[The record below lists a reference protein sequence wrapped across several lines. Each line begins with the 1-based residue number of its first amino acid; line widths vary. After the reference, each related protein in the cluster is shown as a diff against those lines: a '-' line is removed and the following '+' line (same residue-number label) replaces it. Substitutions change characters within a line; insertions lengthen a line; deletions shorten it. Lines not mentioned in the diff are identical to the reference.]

1 MRLPVNNKTWAL
13 LGLTERRKLIYLVVL
28 MLIGMVLEMLSIGIV
43 VPAIALLVQNDIS
56 ETYPVLSPVLNF
68 FGNPNQKTLIIAGM
82 LILVGIYLVK
92 SVFLAYLVWRQ
103 TAFGFT
109 IQLLLS
115 QKLFNIYLKQPY
127 TFHLQRNTAQL
138 IQNTINE
145 VSIYSLRIIIPLII
159 LITES
164 MVLLGIGLL
173 LLYFEPVGAT
183 VVILVLGSA
192 AWGFH
197 RSTRTRIARW
207 GKDRLLHDG
216 LKLKHLQQGLS
227 GVKEVKLLG
236 REEDF
241 LAKFKQHNTFSAKV
255 GMFHTTLQQLPR
267 LWLELLAVLGLTTIV
282 LSMLFQGRDMSSIMP
297 ILGLFAAAV
306 FRLMPTVTRMLGSV
320 QSLRYGA
327 PVVETLYNEFKLDSP
342 ELYSQASDEIFLFQD
357 ELRIESVSFVYPGAK
372 KKSLIDI
379 SVSIKSGETIGFIGP
394 SGSGKSTLVDVILGL
409 LYPDKGQIIADNKNI
424 NKNLRAWQNQIGY
437 VPQMIYLTDDSL
449 RRNIAFGLSDE
460 EIDNTAVWRAIK
472 AAQLDSYVDELPDG
486 IETIV
491 GERGVKLS
499 GGQRQRIGIA
509 RALYHDPSILVLDE
523 ATSALDEST
532 EFRVMQTINELHGKK
547 TILLIAHRLTT
558 VKNCDR
564 LYRIENGRVVGEG
577 SPESM
582 LTSNNEV
589 SLDSLK

>member
-1 MRLPVNNKTWAL
+1 MQFPINNKTWAL
-13 LGLTERRKLIYLVVL
+13 LDVAERRKLIYLLVL
-28 MLIGMVLEMLSIGIV
+28 MIIGMGLEMLSIGIV
-43 VPAIALLVQNDIS
+43 VPAIALLIQNDIS
-56 ETYPVLSPVLNF
+56 ETYPVLAPVLTF
-68 FGNPNQKTLIIAGM
+68 FGNPNQNTLIISGM

-103 TAFGFT
+103 TSFGFNV
-109 IQLLLS
+109 QLLLS
-115 QKLFNIYLKQPY
+115 QKLFNIYLEQPY

-145 VSIYSLRIIIPLII
+145 VSIYSLRIIVPLMV

-164 MVLLGIGLL
+164 MVLLGIGSL
-173 LLYFEPVGAT
+173 LLYFEPVGAV

-197 RSTRTRIARW
+197 RSTRARIARW

-216 LKLKHLQQGLS
+216 LKLKHLQQGLG

-236 REEDF
+236 REKEF
-241 LAKFKQHNTFSAKV
+241 LAKFKQHNTLSAKV

-267 LWLELLAVLGLTTIV
+267 LWLELLAVLGLATIV
-282 LSMLFQGRDMSSIMP
+282 LSMLSQGRDMSSIMP

-327 PVVETLYNEFKLDSP
+327 PVIETLYKEFKFDSP
-342 ELYSQASDEIFLFQD
+342 DLYKQSTDKVSLFQN
-357 ELRIESVSFVYPGAK
+357 ELRLDGVNFVYPGAK
-372 KKSLIDI
+372 KRSLKDI

-394 SGSGKSTLVDVILGL
+394 SGSGKSTLVDVVLGL
-409 LYPDKGQIIADNKNI
+409 LQPDSGQVMADNKNI

-460 EIDNTAVWRAIK
+460 DIDDTAVWNAIK
-472 AAQLDSYVDELPDG
+472 AAQLDLYVDELPDG

-491 GERGVKLS
+491 GERGIKLS

-532 EFRVMQTINELHGKK
+532 EFRIMQTINELHGKK

-564 LYRIENGRVVGEG
+564 LYRIENGQVVGQG
-577 SPESM
+577 GPATM
-582 LTSNNEV
+582 LHSNNETF
-589 SLDSLK
+589 S